1 MKSKNK
7 GNIKGIDIS
16 NWQKN
21 VDFSKVKKDGIEVV
35 IIKATEGIDF
45 VDKRLEEHYNGAK
58 NKNINIGFYHFM
70 SDKTDPKEQAR
81 DFWNSIKNKKFQV
94 IPVLDI
100 EKENGGRSAKEVTN
114 RCIEFLNEF
123 KNLSG
128 YECIIYTYTN
138 FAKTKLDYRLNK
150 YKLWIAHYGVNA
162 PGDNGIWK
170 DWVGFQYTD
179 KGKVSGVEGLCDMNE
194 FTKNIFINRS
204 SNLSNNTSTSSKNEL
219 WKVSISGEIVKDL
232 QRELNKQFRANLSID
247 GYFGEKT
254 LNKCINVSAGARGN
268 ITKIIQKRLI
278 NKGFSVGKFGADG
291 IFEKDTL
298 EGVKRFQKS
307 NKITVDGVVGE
318 NTWKKLFEK

>member
-1 MKSKNK
+1 MKSRNK
-7 GNIKGIDIS
+7 RNIKGVDIS

-21 VDFSKVKKDGIEVV
+21 IDFSKVKKDGIEVV

-45 VDKRLEEHYNGAK
+45 VDKRLEEHYNGAR
-58 NKNINIGFYHFM
+58 NENISIGFYHFM

-150 YKLWIAHYGVNA
+150 YKLWIAHYGVNI
-162 PGDNGIWK
+162 PGENGIWK
-170 DWVGFQYTD
+170 EWVGFQYTD
-179 KGKVSGVEGLCDMNE
+179 KGKVSGIEGFCDMNE
-194 FTKNIFINRS
+194 FTNKIFINRS
-204 SNLSNNTSTSSKNEL
+204 SHSSNNTNTSSKNEL
-219 WKVSISGEIVKDL
+219 WKVSISGDIVKEL
-232 QRELNKQFRANLSID
+232 QRELNKQFIANLIVD

-254 LNKCINVSAGARGN
+254 LNKCVNVSVGARGN

-278 NKGFSVGKFGADG
+278 NKGFLVGKFGSDG
-291 IFEKDTL
+291 IFGKDTL
-298 EGVKRFQKS
+298 EGVKRFQKA
-307 NKITVDGVVGE
+307 NKITIDGVVGK